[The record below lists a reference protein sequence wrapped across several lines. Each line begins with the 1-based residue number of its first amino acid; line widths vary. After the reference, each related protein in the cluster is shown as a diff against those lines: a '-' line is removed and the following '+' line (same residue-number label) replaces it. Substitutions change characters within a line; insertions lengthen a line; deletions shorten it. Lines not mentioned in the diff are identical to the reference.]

1 MGLPFPLAVV
11 AALVTAPI
19 LLLLIYL
26 GGCLLSDA
34 SRASSTPSDTRSP
47 QGAKRILAPTPPC
60 VLRRVEKGLRWCE
73 ASWGAG
79 PLRA

>member
-26 GGCLLSDA
+26 GGCFAIGCKQGVVDA
-34 SRASSTPSDTRSP
+34 FRHA
-47 QGAKRILAPTPPC
+47 LAA
-60 VLRRVEKGLRWCE
+60 RR
-73 ASWGAG
+73 
-79 PLRA
+79 